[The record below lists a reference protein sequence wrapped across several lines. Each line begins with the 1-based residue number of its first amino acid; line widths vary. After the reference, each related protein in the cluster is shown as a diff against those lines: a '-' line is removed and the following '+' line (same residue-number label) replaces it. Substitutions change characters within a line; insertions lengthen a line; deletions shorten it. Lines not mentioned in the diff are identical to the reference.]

1 MSISSELSRIKAAKE
16 SLKLAINARGG
27 TLGNE
32 LIDEYASAVSA
43 LPSGGDIDLTGVT
56 VTADKLLEG
65 IVAVDVTGS
74 KITGTIQTVTA
85 AVSGDNVVVPAGFHA
100 EAKSFPVSGGADVS
114 GVTVTASDMLK
125 GKIAVGS
132 DGQQIV
138 GSIETVTASKSGDTV
153 TVPAGFH
160 AEEQTFDIGGA
171 EIDLDFV
178 TAGANDILS
187 GKIGADKEGNPVT
200 GTIQTVSLQ
209 VSGNTVTI
217 PAGFSGGETVVIPEI
232 TITNDGEKIIVPVG
246 YNKTAQEFEI
256 NSVTVGSMDFYKCAS
271 VDTSAKTWTGY
282 KAVLSSGIYSF
293 EKTPTAGL
301 SCNTVVPVP
310 GKIYTADALAVIEYL
325 FEGFPAISVTVPLS
339 GDYSGTVNGNSID
352 VSSGANGN
360 LSWGT
365 FGDRLSDTA
374 GEFPLVFDGE
384 SYLDLNGVT
393 TDALVGDFTLCI
405 GTCLINPDKRQGILS
420 TTEGCH
426 IAIDY
431 YNGKYNLWVGSGDY
445 WDIQADYNDGMGTYG
460 GGSIPFKNAMPV
472 HLVVTRKGKVWKLFV
487 DGVLSVTAEREIA
500 IQAGKT
506 LRLGMITPP
515 YSEESFK
522 AVGRM
527 QKFRIYP
534 EAVDDNLV
542 HSLRDIKSYLNGG
555 PYDIYDAGTEVF
567 WDSNGEANNWY
578 STTKTHDGWA
588 LAGIYE
594 GINADGTLI
603 RGPMLVSED
612 PYSCIMSKTS
622 TAVSFEYYGKTYYCS
637 SNWTWN
643 TVYNDHGH
651 IWLDTFV
658 NISTGAGK
666 IEAATELLDRHF
678 GRYAGPDLSDCN
690 LYVTRA
696 GMDGVNGKWVLNTTF
711 GENQGQYKK
720 GTFHIG
726 IREYGGYYY
735 MYDITDPDTPLYGA
749 CVWDDAKGEYVP
761 TADVTG
767 PWIAM
772 MAPNPPPKVIIGED
786 GI

>member
-1 MSISSELSRIKAAKE
+1 MSINTEMTALANAIRSKTGLTDTLSIAEMTTAV
-16 SLKLAINARGG
+16 
-27 TLGNE
+27 GN
-32 LIDEYASAVSA
+32 IQIG
-43 LPSGGDIDLTGVT
+43 GGDIDLTGVT

-65 IVAVDVTGS
+65 IVAINATGS
-74 KITGTIQTVTA
+74 KVTGTIQTVTA

-325 FEGFPAISVTVPLS
+325 FEGFPAVSVTVPLS

-365 FGDRLSDTA
+365 FGDELSDTA
-374 GEFPLVFDGE
+374 GEVPLVFDGE

-431 YNGKYNLWVGSGDY
+431 YNGKYNLWVGSGDC
-445 WDIQADYNDGMGTYG
+445 WDIQADFDDGSDAYG

-472 HLVVTRKGKVWKLFV
+472 HLVITRKGKVWKLFV
-487 DGVLSVTAEREIA
+487 DGELSVTAEREIA
-500 IQAGKT
+500 IQSGKT

-522 AVGRM
+522 ALGRM
-527 QKFRIYP
+527 QKFAIYP

-542 HSLRDIKSYLNGG
+542 QSLRKIKDRLNDGT
-555 PYDIYDAGTEVF
+555 YAIYDAGTEVF
-567 WDSNGEANNWY
+567 WDSNGEANNNY
-578 STTKTHDGWA
+578 YTTKTHDGWA

-612 PYSCIMSKTS
+612 PYSCIMYKSGSGSS

-637 SNWTWN
+637 SHSTWN

-666 IEAATELLDRHF
+666 VEAAAELLDRHF

-761 TADVTG
+761 TADITG

-772 MAPNPPPKVIIGED
+772 MGTQPPPRVLIGEN
-786 GI
+786 GL

>member
-1 MSISSELSRIKAAKE
+1 MSINTEMTALADAIRSKSGATGKLSISGMTTAV
-16 SLKLAINARGG
+16 
-27 TLGNE
+27 GN
-32 LIDEYASAVSA
+32 IQI
-43 LPSGGDIDLTGVT
+43 GGDIDLTGVT

-85 AVSGDNVVVPAGFHA
+85 AVNGDNVVVPAGFHA
-100 EAKSFPVSGGADVS
+100 ETKSFPVSGGADVS

-365 FGDRLSDTA
+365 FGDGLSDTA

-405 GTCLINPDKRQGILS
+405 GTCLINPEKRQGILS

-472 HLVVTRKGKVWKLFV
+472 HLVITRKGKVWKLFV
-487 DGVLSVTAEREIA
+487 DGELSVTAEREIA

-527 QKFRIYP
+527 QKFAIYP

-542 HSLRDIKSYLNGG
+542 YSLRDIKSYLNGG

-588 LAGIYE
+588 LVGIGE
-594 GINADGTLI
+594 GMNADGQSMH
-603 RGPMLVSED
+603 GPILVSED
-612 PYSCIMSKTS
+612 PYSCIMYRSNS
-622 TAVSFEYYGKTYYCS
+622 GSRTAESFEYYGRTYYYALSFS
-637 SNWTWN
+637 SNPN
-643 TVYNDHGH
+643 YNDHGH

-666 IEAATELLDRHF
+666 VEAATELLDRHF

-696 GMDGVNGKWVLNTTF
+696 GMDGVNGKWVLNTIF

-767 PWIAM
+767 PWITM
-772 MAPNPPPKVIIGED
+772 MASNPPPKVIIGED